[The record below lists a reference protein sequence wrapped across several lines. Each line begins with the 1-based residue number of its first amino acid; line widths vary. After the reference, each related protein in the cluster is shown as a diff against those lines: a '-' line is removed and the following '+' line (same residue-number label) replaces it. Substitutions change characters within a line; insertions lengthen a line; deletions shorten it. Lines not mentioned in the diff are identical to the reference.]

1 MSERENQGV
10 IPSWSRRWWETGGVV
25 TKREGCRERERETG
39 DEADAEGKLCTARD
53 GQQLEK
59 TGDRKWD
66 GGTRTDAPRGRDQ
79 GPVVPAKKRN
89 QRSAHRELGG
99 NPGQCLSPGC

>member
-1 MSERENQGV
+1 M
-10 IPSWSRRWWETGGVV
+10 
-25 TKREGCRERERETG
+25 TKRERCRERERETG

-79 GPVVPAKKRN
+79 GPVVPAKKTK
-89 QRSAHRELGG
+89 SAQCA
-99 NPGQCLSPGC
+99 PGTWR